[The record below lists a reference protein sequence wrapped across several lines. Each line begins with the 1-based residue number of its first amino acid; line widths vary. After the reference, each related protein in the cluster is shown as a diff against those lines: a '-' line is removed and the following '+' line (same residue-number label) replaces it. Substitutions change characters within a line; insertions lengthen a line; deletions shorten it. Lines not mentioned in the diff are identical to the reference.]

1 MFSFAKYIIRL
12 DDANEYSDMSKWDRI
27 EKILDKNDIKPLV
40 AVIPKN
46 EDSKLKYSDFNID
59 FWNIVKRWNDKKW
72 TIGVH
77 GYEHNFHKVDRKKL
91 IFLFIIKVSLQSYP

>member
-40 AVIPKN
+40 AVIQN

-59 FWNIVKRWNDKKW
+59 FGMCKD
-72 TIGVH
+72 
-77 GYEHNFHKVDRKKL
+77 E
-91 IFLFIIKVSLQSYP
+91 